1 MTPKARLKQDR
12 KTPSKRAKPQSAE
25 IEKHL
30 PRMREI
36 HPELRQLV
44 NNFLEE
50 KQIPLKVNTMHFT
63 TNLASA
69 DFNCCTINGMVV
81 CGPQCG

>member
-1 MTPKARLKQDR
+1 MTPKTPSKQDR
-12 KTPSKRAKPQSAE
+12 KTPSKRAKIQSAE

-36 HPELRQLV
+36 HPELRQMV
-44 NNFLEE
+44 NNFLQE
-50 KQIPLKVNTMHFT
+50 KQIPLKVNAMHFT
-63 TNLASA
+63 TNIASA
-69 DFNCCTINGMVV
+69 DSNCCVINGMVV